1 MNTVESS
8 TEKMKGV
15 YIMEKK
21 FAEIINEGCKS
32 RKTISAINAELKA
45 AGANFHLNPFG
56 VPVDGWTEAEMAEGF
71 VHAEDDRKDNLYG
84 IASDGKPI
92 RFSHKAPGGGVYSTA
107 IPVMDR
113 DESRAGIV
121 ITVGHWKLGYDSR
134 GYCYS
139 RMNLGK

>member
-1 MNTVESS
+1 
-8 TEKMKGV
+8 MKGV

-32 RKTISAINAELKA
+32 GKTIETINKELKE
-45 AGANFHLNPFG
+45 AGANFHLDPDSG
-56 VPVDGWTEAEMAEGF
+56 VAGWTEDEMRKGF
-71 VHAEDDRKDNLYG
+71 IQTEDDSKDALYK

-113 DESRAGIV
+113 DESRAGTV